1 MYAMTSIVRL
11 VSSREWPKHRNTGL
25 AEVIGVSRYTAR
37 AWNLGAN
44 RMPEKRL
51 RQLEAYLRNEAAA
64 LTDLADRVALA
75 AKQEARRI
83 KRRRCQEGDHQK
95 RRDDKA
101 DTQP

>member
-1 MYAMTSIVRL
+1 
-11 VSSREWPKHRNTGL
+11 
-25 AEVIGVSRYTAR
+25 VSRYTAR

-83 KRRRCQEGDHQK
+83 KRRRGFLVHRCQEDDHQK

-101 DTQP
+101 DAQP